1 MFNYYFRIIK
11 RFLKLEVVPKKYFVR
26 QLLANLFSIIAMFF
40 IPFMASRIINSVDN
54 GDFHLA
60 YINVFLFFMIAVAYI
75 ILHHYKYWIFFH
87 TSVQI
92 HDNLQR
98 KIMRKIANFDEKF
111 TDNISVAAV
120 INSSFADVTK
130 LMNVTNYFAEIISYT
145 LGIIAIFIVITI
157 VNLQVGFFIITISLI
172 IMALFTF
179 HMQKRN
185 NHDMNVRNHQEKIST
200 LYNQIIEGHQEVHSF
215 NLKPDL
221 HEYLDHDLSLW
232 DRAFFKRNLH
242 QNIANNV
249 IPVLFVFGRFIIY
262 SIIAAQIL
270 SGITSI
276 ATLVLIIGYYETI
289 VNNFDKIMNNIYEFS
304 RCSVSVERLY
314 NLFNYKTPH
323 MIKFGKNDTDQISGK
338 IEFRNVNFTYNKKSF
353 IKDLS
358 FTLEPNTF
366 TIFVGD
372 SGAGKSTVFR
382 LLLRLYKPSR
392 GKILLD
398 DVNIN
403 DYTKEVFASN
413 VSIVNEKPF
422 IFDMTIRENLNLID
436 DNEEEQIQACKLA
449 GIHNDI
455 MRMPKQYDTVLVG
468 DAINLSAGQKQ
479 QLALARML
487 LSRSE
492 VLLFDEATAV
502 LDDKDTKDVEKIIK
516 KLKTDHTILMT
527 TQNLDLLRLAD
538 EIIILDGGKI
548 SARGNYQELHRL
560 NML

>member
-1 MFNYYFRIIK
+1 
-11 RFLKLEVVPKKYFVR
+11 LV
-26 QLLANLFSIIAMFF
+26 
-40 IPFMASRIINSVDN
+40 
-54 GDFHLA
+54 
-60 YINVFLFFMIAVAYI
+60 
-75 ILHHYKYWIFFH
+75 
-87 TSVQI
+87 
-92 HDNLQR
+92 
-98 KIMRKIANFDEKF
+98 
-111 TDNISVAAV
+111 
-120 INSSFADVTK
+120 
-130 LMNVTNYFAEIISYT
+130 
-145 LGIIAIFIVITI
+145 
-157 VNLQVGFFIITISLI
+157 
-172 IMALFTF
+172 
-179 HMQKRN
+179 
-185 NHDMNVRNHQEKIST
+185 
-200 LYNQIIEGHQEVHSF
+200 
-215 NLKPDL
+215 
-221 HEYLDHDLSLW
+221 
-232 DRAFFKRNLH
+232 
-242 QNIANNV
+242 
-249 IPVLFVFGRFIIY
+249 RFIIY